1 MATNRK
7 KSPTCETMLESI
19 LAGVVVLD
27 AQARVLSVNRAA
39 EKLTGI
45 NGRLLIGKSLDKG
58 LGKFL
63 RSDGSELSLKE
74 FLVDRVLRE
83 KAPVRDS
90 IIGLPGAGGDGKT
103 VWMLASAVPV
113 TGETGAIETI
123 VLTFV
128 DSTMRKV
135 IEEELIS
142 SRERCRCFS
151 EAAFEGIMVHEKGV
165 ILDVNTAF
173 VSLFGYK
180 DATEL
185 IGKYGLQT
193 LIAERSRP
201 AIMEVMKETE
211 YTPIEIVCIR
221 KDGSEFIAETRGR
234 QFSFAGKPVRVVSIR
249 DITVK
254 KSDEVRLRKAEAE
267 WQQTFDGTHDA
278 ICLLDPDQ
286 KIVRCNRA
294 MIELFGKT
302 ADEING
308 KFCYQVVHG
317 TTMPVEGCPVGR
329 MKQSLRRET
338 MELRVKGRWFEVSA
352 DPLLGEDGTLSG
364 VVHIVRDIT
373 ERIRSREE
381 LAQSEEKYRALAES
395 SPEMIYLID
404 RDGVV
409 RYINTAAAKMFH
421 AKVDSV
427 IGKHLRDLYPAPV
440 AQRHMNAINSVI
452 KTGKPLT
459 TEMLEPFPGGMCWI
473 DARLS
478 PVRDG
483 SGAITGVLGLSQ
495 DITERKRMEQELKKS
510 IELYHDLVETAQ
522 DLIWQ
527 CDGEARYTY
536 LNPAWESVLGY
547 RLDEMLGKKFA
558 DFQQEDRA
566 SLDSREFLRLLRDG
580 MTMGYETVH
589 LSKDGRSIHLV
600 FNAKYI
606 KDADG
611 TIIGTR
617 GTAYDITERK
627 KMEMELRKSEE
638 RLSSLFSNMAEGVA
652 LHEIVFDN
660 AGTPVN
666 YRIIDCNLQ
675 YEKIIGIKRENV
687 LGKLATEVYQMPEP
701 PYLAEFATPGMTGVP
716 AHIEVYFAPMDIYF
730 DISIAPWGKNGFAT
744 IFTDISQRK
753 KSEAAILAEK
763 ERAQRY
769 LDIAGVM
776 FVALDTQ
783 GTVTLINQKGCAI
796 LECGEG
802 GIVGKNWFESFVPQS
817 ARDEVKKVFDKMMA
831 GTIDLV
837 EYFENTVV
845 TGKGE
850 ERAIAW
856 HNSILRDN
864 QGKILGTLSS
874 GEDIT
879 DRRKMEEE
887 LLRKQ
892 KMDALGVLA
901 GGIAHDFN
909 NLLAGVF
916 GFMDLARESMRPG
929 DPAVGYLG
937 KAFIAFDRA
946 KSLSRQ
952 LLTFSK
958 GGAPVKQPVRVADM
972 LRECSN
978 LSLSGSNV
986 RCVFSL
992 QDSLAMVDADVHQLS
1007 QVFSNIMINA
1017 RQAMP
1022 EGGCLTISGENR
1034 TLSGTEG
1041 IPLPQGTYAM
1051 IAIRDEGIGIPEKI
1065 MAKIFDPFFTTKQQ
1079 GSGLGLAICYSIV
1092 KKHGGH
1098 ISVDSA
1104 QGAGATFAVWL
1115 PVSGKAAAPNGK
1127 NHDALSLK
1135 GSGNVLVMDDE
1146 PSIREM
1152 ATHMLSSFGYS
1163 VVTAANGKEAIEKY
1177 RSAMTSN
1184 KPFDIVILDLTVP
1197 GGMGGEKAIVELKK
1211 IDPNVI
1217 ACVTSGYADNAIL
1230 SDPAAYGFSAMIAK
1244 PYRSTDL
1251 LKTVK
1256 EALGK
1261 RKG

>member
-1 MATNRK
+1 MAAK
-7 KSPTCETMLESI
+7 QDIPLSCETI
-19 LAGVVVLD
+19 LDHIQAGVVVFD
-27 AQARVLSVNRAA
+27 TKVRVLAINAVATALTGVDPDAILGKPIGSGPLKFLQSDGAELSIQDFPVTRVLQERAA
-39 EKLTGI
+39 VK
-45 NGRLLIGKSLDKG
+45 DM
-58 LGKFL
+58 
-63 RSDGSELSLKE
+63 
-74 FLVDRVLRE
+74 V
-83 KAPVRDS
+83 
-90 IIGLPGAGGDGKT
+90 IGLSGEKNEKS
-103 VWMLASAVPV
+103 VWVLASAMPV
-113 TGETGAIETI
+113 KNKNGAIEKI
-123 VLTFV
+123 VVTFV
-128 DSTMRKV
+128 DITGKKHD
-135 IEEELIS
+135 EEL
-142 SRERCRCFS
+142 
-151 EAAFEGIMVHEKGV
+151 
-165 ILDVNTAF
+165 
-173 VSLFGYK
+173 
-180 DATEL
+180 
-185 IGKYGLQT
+185 
-193 LIAERSRP
+193 
-201 AIMEVMKETE
+201 
-211 YTPIEIVCIR
+211 
-221 KDGSEFIAETRGR
+221 
-234 QFSFAGKPVRVVSIR
+234 
-249 DITVK
+249 
-254 KSDEVRLRKAEAE
+254 LRKAEAE
-267 WQQTFDGTHDA
+267 WQQTFDGTRDA

-294 MIELFGKT
+294 MAELFGKT
-302 ADEING
+302 TDEING
-308 KFCYQVVHG
+308 KYCYEVVHG
-317 TTMPVEGCPVGR
+317 TTKPVEGCPVVR
-329 MKQSLRRET
+329 MKQTLRRET
-338 MELRVKGRWFEVSA
+338 MELRVDRRWFEVSV
-352 DPLLGEDGTLSG
+352 DPILGDNGTLSG
-364 VVHIVRDIT
+364 MVHSVRDIT
-373 ERIRSREE
+373 DRIHSREE
-381 LAQSEEKYRALAES
+381 LGHSEEKYRTLAES
-395 SPEMIYLID
+395 SPEMIYLIG

-421 AKVDSV
+421 AKTDDV
-427 IGKHLRDLYPAPV
+427 IGKHLKDLYPPPV
-440 AQRHMNAINSVI
+440 AERHINAINGVI
-452 KTGKPLT
+452 KTGKMFT

-495 DITERKRMEQELKKS
+495 DISERKRMEHELKKS

-527 CDGEARYTY
+527 CDADGRYTY

-547 RLDEMLGKKFA
+547 RLDEMLGKKFT
-558 DFQQEDRA
+558 DFQQADRA
-566 SLDSREFLRLLRDG
+566 SLDSREFSRLLRDG

-589 LSKDGRSIHLV
+589 RAKDGRDVHLV

-606 KDADG
+606 RDANG
-611 TIIGTR
+611 AVTGTR

-627 KMEMELRKSEE
+627 KMETELRKSEE

-652 LHEIVFDN
+652 LHEIVFDE

-666 YRIIDCNLQ
+666 YRIIDCNHQ
-675 YEKIIGIKRENV
+675 YEKIIGIKREIV
-687 LGKLATEVYQMPEP
+687 LGKLATEAYNTPEP
-701 PYLAEFATPGMTGVP
+701 PYLPEFCTPGITGI
-716 AHIEVYFAPMDIYF
+716 AARLETHFAPLDIYF

-744 IFTDISQRK
+744 IFTDITQRK
-753 KSEAAILAEK
+753 QSEAALLAEK

-769 LDIAGVM
+769 LDIANVL

-796 LECGEG
+796 LGRGESD
-802 GIVGKNWFESFVPQS
+802 IVGKNWFDSFVHQS
-817 ARDEVKKVFDKMMA
+817 ARGGVKKVFDRMMA
-831 GTIDLV
+831 GEVEPV
-837 EYFENTVV
+837 EYFENAVV
-845 TGKGE
+845 TGSGE
-850 ERAIAW
+850 ERIIAW
-856 HNSILRDN
+856 HNTILRSPE
-864 QGKILGTLSS
+864 GKILGTLSS

-958 GGAPVKQPVRVADM
+958 GGAPVKQPIRLADV

-992 QDSLAMVDADVHQLS
+992 RDNLAVVDADVHQLS

-1034 TLSGTEG
+1034 TLSGSEG
-1041 IPLPQGTYAM
+1041 IPLPEGGYVM

-1065 MAKIFDPFFTTKQQ
+1065 MTKIFDPFFTTKQQ

-1098 ISVDSA
+1098 LSA
-1104 QGAGATFAVWL
+1104 ASEPGSGATFTVWL
-1115 PVSGKAAAPNGK
+1115 PASGKAAVPNGK
-1127 NHDALSLK
+1127 DHDVLSLK
-1135 GSGNVLVMDDE
+1135 GSGIVLVMDDE

-1152 ATHMLSSFGYS
+1152 ATHMLTASGYS

-1184 KPFDIVILDLTVP
+1184 KPVDIVILDLTVP
-1197 GGMGGEKAIVELKK
+1197 GGMGGEKAIVELRK
-1211 IDPNVI
+1211 IDPDVI

-1230 SDPAAYGFSAMIAK
+1230 SDPAAYGFAAMIAK
-1244 PYRSTDL
+1244 PYRSIDL

-1261 RKG
+1261 RKK

>member
-1 MATNRK
+1 MAANLDITGK
-7 KSPTCETMLESI
+7 K
-19 LAGVVVLD
+19 
-27 AQARVLSVNRAA
+27 
-39 EKLTGI
+39 
-45 NGRLLIGKSLDKG
+45 
-58 LGKFL
+58 
-63 RSDGSELSLKE
+63 
-74 FLVDRVLRE
+74 
-83 KAPVRDS
+83 RD
-90 IIGLPGAGGDGKT
+90 
-103 VWMLASAVPV
+103 
-113 TGETGAIETI
+113 
-123 VLTFV
+123 
-128 DSTMRKV
+128 
-135 IEEELIS
+135 EEL
-142 SRERCRCFS
+142 
-151 EAAFEGIMVHEKGV
+151 
-165 ILDVNTAF
+165 
-173 VSLFGYK
+173 
-180 DATEL
+180 
-185 IGKYGLQT
+185 
-193 LIAERSRP
+193 
-201 AIMEVMKETE
+201 
-211 YTPIEIVCIR
+211 
-221 KDGSEFIAETRGR
+221 
-234 QFSFAGKPVRVVSIR
+234 
-249 DITVK
+249 
-254 KSDEVRLRKAEAE
+254 LRKAERE
-267 WQQTFDGTHDA
+267 WQQIFDGTRDA
-278 ICLLDPDQ
+278 ICLLKPDQ

-294 MIELFGKT
+294 MADLVGKT
-302 ADEING
+302 PDEING
-308 KFCYQVVHG
+308 KYCYEVVHG
-317 TTMPVEGCPVGR
+317 TTMPVEGCPVVR
-329 MKQSLRRET
+329 MKQTLRRET
-338 MELRVKGRWFEVSA
+338 MELRIDERWFEVSA
-352 DPLLGEDGTLSG
+352 DPILGDNGTLSG
-364 VVHIVRDIT
+364 MVHSVRDIT

-381 LAQSEEKYRALAES
+381 LAQSEEKYRTLAES

-409 RYINTAAAKMFH
+409 RYINTAAAKIFH
-421 AKVDSV
+421 AKTDSI
-427 IGKHLRDLYPAPV
+427 IGKHLKDLYPPPV
-440 AQRHMNAINSVI
+440 AERHMNAVNSII
-452 KTGKPLT
+452 KTGKPLIV
-459 TEMLEPFPGGMCWI
+459 EMLEPFPGGMCWI

-478 PVRDG
+478 PIMDG

-495 DITERKRMEQELKKS
+495 DISERKRMEQELKKS

-527 CDGEARYTY
+527 CDAEGRYTY

-547 RLDEMLGKKFA
+547 RLDEMLGKKFT
-558 DFQQEDRA
+558 DFQQADRA
-566 SLDSREFLRLLRDG
+566 SLDSREFSRLLRDG

-589 LSKDGRSIHLV
+589 QSKDGRGIHLV

-606 KDADG
+606 KDSDG

-627 KMEMELRKSEE
+627 KMEMELRKSEA

-652 LHEIVFDN
+652 LHEIVFDD

-666 YRIIDCNLQ
+666 YRIIDCNFQ
-675 YEKIIGIKRENV
+675 YEKIIGIKRECV
-687 LGKLATEVYQMPEP
+687 LGKLATEVYNTPEP
-701 PYLAEFATPGMTGVP
+701 PYLTEFTTPGITGVP
-716 AHIEVYFAPMDIYF
+716 ARLETYFAPMDIHF

-744 IFTDISQRK
+744 IFTNVSHRK
-753 KSEAAILAEK
+753 KSEAALLAEK
-763 ERAQRY
+763 VRAQRY
-769 LDIAGVM
+769 LDIAGVL

-796 LECGEG
+796 LGRSESD
-802 GIVGKNWFESFVPQS
+802 IVGKNWFESFVPQS
-817 ARDEVKKVFDKMMA
+817 AMSEVKKVFSQMMA
-831 GTIDLV
+831 GEVEPV
-837 EYFENTVV
+837 EYFENAVV
-845 TGKGE
+845 TGSGE
-850 ERAIAW
+850 ERIIAW
-856 HNSILRDN
+856 HNTILRSPE
-864 QGKILGTLSS
+864 GKILGTLSS

-958 GGAPVKQPVRVADM
+958 GGAPVKQPVRLADV
-972 LRECSN
+972 LRESSN

-992 QDSLAMVDADVHQLS
+992 RDNLAVVDADIHQLS

-1034 TLSGTEG
+1034 TLSGGEG
-1041 IPLPQGTYAM
+1041 IPLPARTYVM

-1065 MAKIFDPFFTTKQQ
+1065 MNKIFDPFFTTKQQ

-1098 ISVDSA
+1098 ISAASEP
-1104 QGAGATFAVWL
+1104 GSGATFAVWL
-1115 PVSGKAAAPNGK
+1115 PASGKAAVPNGK
-1127 NHDALSLK
+1127 DHDVLSLK
-1135 GSGNVLVMDDE
+1135 GSGNVLIMDDE

-1152 ATHMLSSFGYS
+1152 ATHMLAASGYS
-1163 VVTAANGKEAIEKY
+1163 VVTAADGKAAIEKY
-1177 RSAMTSN
+1177 RSAMKSG
-1184 KPFDIVILDLTVP
+1184 KPFDLVILDLTVP
-1197 GGMGGEKAIVELKK
+1197 GGIGGEKAIVELKK

-1244 PYRSTDL
+1244 PYRSIDL

-1261 RKG
+1261 RKGKTGDR